1 MKSVRKFFVENAGVT
16 SVEYALIAGI
26 VSLVVIG
33 GASTAGTSLDARFT
47 DVAGVV
53 SAATP

>member
-33 GASTAGTSLDARFT
+33 GASTTGTSLDASFT